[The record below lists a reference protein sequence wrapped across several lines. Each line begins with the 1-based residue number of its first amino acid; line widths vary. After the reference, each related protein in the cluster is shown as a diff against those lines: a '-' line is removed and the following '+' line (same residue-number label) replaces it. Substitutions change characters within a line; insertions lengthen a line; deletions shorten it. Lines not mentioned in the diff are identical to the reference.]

1 MGTQDEWLT
10 GGSMS
15 THPKQALAS
24 FRRVEI
30 DPSVSH
36 LSQVTITD
44 SFPPTNQINFVLNF
58 SIKAGSDE

>member
-1 MGTQDEWLT
+1 
-10 GGSMS
+10 MS

-24 FRRVEI
+24 FRQVEI